1 MFLKTR
7 QLRRYTSVPKS
18 HAASYYITQKNHT
31 KAFKYMIYYNIYD
44 MIWHKL
50 KETKFDNLLKIYQQY
65 FTWLQMNRI
74 VIKTQISKWKCNIWY
89 ICKGINWYWI
99 YLAKNY
105 STVWVYAWVFNV
117 SHADTN
123 CNMHWVSILYIT
135 WLLTSILLII
145 TC

>member
-1 MFLKTR
+1 MFQNHMLLHIILHK
-7 QLRRYTSVPKS
+7 K
-18 HAASYYITQKNHT
+18 IHT

-135 WLLTSILLII
+135 WLSTSILLII